1 MLITSS
7 RKPSINTRVLCK
19 DLASF
24 FHCESINR
32 GKMGM
37 KEVLSL
43 VEGDPGPLLMVGE
56 YHGNPGSLIFYA
68 PDGQELLSI
77 RISVTT
83 IKKLPKKGFSKI
95 PPVAT
100 GHAAIAH
107 ILSKIL
113 AIQLVEETSSPLVLK
128 ISDDQLDFFYN
139 GQELF
144 RLNIRTIR

>member
-7 RKPSINTRVLCK
+7 RKPSINTRALCK

-43 VEGDPGPLLMVGE
+43 VEDAHGPLLIVGE
-56 YHGNPGSLIFYA
+56 YHGNPGSLIFYT
-68 PDGQELLSI
+68 PDGRELLSI
-77 RISVTT
+77 RISVTAV
-83 IKKLPKKGFSKI
+83 KKLQKKVSPKI

-100 GHAAIAH
+100 GHADIAP
-107 ILSKIL
+107 ILAKIL
-113 AIQLVEETSSPLVLK
+113 AIELVDEPLSPLVLE
-128 ISDDQLDFFYN
+128 ISDDQLDFLYE

-144 RLNIRTIR
+144 RLNIRSIR